1 MLIIRKYAKA
11 YPRRRREKLSISKI
25 KTPASFQAKKKKK
38 KILHAILQKDPLTY
52 KNKTLSVPNSKKK
65 MEQLTLQTEKV
76 LRRDCLCFG
85 ITCYPWESWSSP
97 TGPASSKAPGT
108 VAENQLSLPLQ
119 EEWGPQCT
127 LSQLW
132 SLDSHWA
139 ANCPREDSERNQHR
153 AHDCAETVNI
163 TGLHCDPPWKGL
175 FARWDLDQC
184 LGT

>member
-1 MLIIRKYAKA
+1 MEREHHMLDNVNNKKICQGISQGEEGKA
-11 YPRRRREKLSISKI
+11 FNFKDKDSCKLSSQKE
-25 KTPASFQAKKKKK
+25 KKK

-132 SLDSHWA
+132 SLDSH
-139 ANCPREDSERNQHR
+139 
-153 AHDCAETVNI
+153 
-163 TGLHCDPPWKGL
+163 
-175 FARWDLDQC
+175 
-184 LGT
+184 